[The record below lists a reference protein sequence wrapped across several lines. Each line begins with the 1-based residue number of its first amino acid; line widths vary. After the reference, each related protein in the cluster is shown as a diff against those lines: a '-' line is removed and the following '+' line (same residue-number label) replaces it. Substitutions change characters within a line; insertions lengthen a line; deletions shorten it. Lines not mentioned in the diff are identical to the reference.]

1 MRISW
6 PSSSRCT
13 SATRW
18 SGTRDQSRISG
29 TRCRS
34 AIVPS
39 PRRLPRLSRTA
50 WGLWSQVTEWSTTP
64 CCPESQAARKDKDC
78 DVILSSAPET
88 PLAPVSQTV
97 APDNRDVDL
106 LRRLVEIPSLSDD
119 EHAAVAEL
127 CREME
132 ARGFRVEIDAAG
144 NAIGV
149 IGSGERHIVLLGH
162 IDTVP
167 GQIPVRIEKGELWGR
182 GAVDAKG
189 PLCTFVSAAA
199 AAAPD
204 LSATVTVVG
213 AVGEERLGSPGA
225 RAVAAWDAPD
235 YCVIGEPS
243 GWDAVCLG
251 YRGTLGFHYMLRQ
264 PSRHTAGPGESAGEQ
279 AIAFWNG
286 LVAEIDAMNATSGA
300 STGFTTIAPALREMR
315 SGGNGLA
322 DEAVMSIGLR
332 LPPGVDTDGLQER
345 LRELAGPA
353 AIEVDGVQQGFR
365 SPKQTPLVPPFL
377 RAIRSAGG
385 SPRFTLKLGT
395 SDMTVV
401 GPVWN
406 CPMVTYGPGD
416 ASLDHTPQERIDLD
430 HYGRAIRIMRDV
442 LVSL

>member
-1 MRISW
+1 VIS
-6 PSSSRCT
+6 
-13 SATRW
+13 
-18 SGTRDQSRISG
+18 
-29 TRCRS
+29 
-34 AIVPS
+34 
-39 PRRLPRLSRTA
+39 
-50 WGLWSQVTEWSTTP
+50 
-64 CCPESQAARKDKDC
+64 
-78 DVILSSAPET
+78 SSAPDI
-88 PLAPVSQTV
+88 APAASSRTV
-97 APDNRDVDL
+97 APEDHDVDL
-106 LRRLVEIPSLSDD
+106 LRRMVEIPSLSDE

-127 CREME
+127 CRQME
-132 ARGFRVEIDAAG
+132 ARGFRAEIDATG

-167 GQIPVRIEKGELWGR
+167 GQIPVRIENGELWGR

-189 PLCTFVSAAA
+189 PLCTFVAAA
-199 AAAPD
+199 AAAAAD

-225 RAVAAWDAPD
+225 NAVSVWDAPD

-251 YRGTLGFHYMLRQ
+251 YRGTLGFHYRLRQ

-279 AIAFWNG
+279 AIAFWNA
-286 LVAEIDAMNATSGA
+286 LVAELDAINTASGA
-300 STGFTTIAPALREMR
+300 STRFTTIAPALREMR
-315 SGGNGLA
+315 SGGNGLE
-322 DEAVMSIGLR
+322 DEASMSIGLR
-332 LPPGVDTDGLQER
+332 LPPGVDTDRLQGR
-345 LRELAGPA
+345 LWELAAPA
-353 AIEVDGVQQGFR
+353 VIEVDGVQPGFR

-377 RAIRSAGG
+377 RAIRAAGG

-416 ASLDHTPQERIDLD
+416 ASLDHTPHERIDLE
-430 HYGRAIRIMRDV
+430 HYGLAIRILRDV

>member
-1 MRISW
+1 VIS
-6 PSSSRCT
+6 
-13 SATRW
+13 
-18 SGTRDQSRISG
+18 
-29 TRCRS
+29 
-34 AIVPS
+34 
-39 PRRLPRLSRTA
+39 
-50 WGLWSQVTEWSTTP
+50 
-64 CCPESQAARKDKDC
+64 
-78 DVILSSAPET
+78 SSAPEI
-88 PLAPVSQTV
+88 ATV
-97 APDNRDVDL
+97 ATAASVNPTASDVDL

-127 CREME
+127 CRQMD
-132 ARGFRVEIDAAG
+132 ARGFRTSIDAAG

-149 IGSGERHIVLLGH
+149 TGSGQRQIVLLGH

-167 GQIPVRIEKGELWGR
+167 GQIPVRIENGELWGR

-189 PLCTFVSAAA
+189 PLCTFVAAAA

-204 LSATVTVVG
+204 LSASVIVVG

-225 RAVAAWDAPD
+225 NAVAAWDAPD

-251 YRGTLGFHYMLRQ
+251 YRGTLGFHYRLRQ

-279 AIAFWNG
+279 AIAFWNA
-286 LVAEIDAMNATSGA
+286 LVAEVDTMNAAMGA
-300 STGFTTIAPALREMR
+300 SSGFTTITPTLREMH
-315 SGGNGLA
+315 SGANGLE

-332 LPPGVDTDGLQER
+332 LPPEVDTDRLQGR
-345 LRELAGPA
+345 LRELAPPA
-353 AIEVDGVQQGFR
+353 VIEVNGVQPGFR

-377 RAIRSAGG
+377 RAIRAAGG

-406 CPMVTYGPGD
+406 CPIVTYGPGD
-416 ASLDHTPQERIDLD
+416 ASLDHTPEERIDLD
-430 HYGRAIRIMRDV
+430 HYGRAIRILRDV

>member
-1 MRISW
+1 MIS
-6 PSSSRCT
+6 
-13 SATRW
+13 
-18 SGTRDQSRISG
+18 
-29 TRCRS
+29 
-34 AIVPS
+34 
-39 PRRLPRLSRTA
+39 
-50 WGLWSQVTEWSTTP
+50 
-64 CCPESQAARKDKDC
+64 
-78 DVILSSAPET
+78 SSAPEVASVA
-88 PLAPVSQTV
+88 APRTLS
-97 APDNRDVDL
+97 PDDGDVDL
-106 LRRLVEIPSLSDD
+106 LRRLVEIPSLSDH
-119 EHAAVAEL
+119 ERPAVAEL
-127 CREME
+127 CRQME
-132 ARGFRVEIDAAG
+132 ARGFRAEIDAAG
-144 NAIGV
+144 NAVGT
-149 IGSGERHIVLLGH
+149 IGSGARRVVLLGH

-167 GQIPVRIEKGELWGR
+167 GHIPVRIENGELWGR

-189 PLCTFVSAAA
+189 PLCTFVAAAA

-225 RAVAAWDAPD
+225 RAVAAWEAPD

-251 YRGTLGFHYMLRQ
+251 YRGTIGFHYELRQ

-279 AIAFWNG
+279 AIAFWNA
-286 LVAEIDAMNATSGA
+286 LVAELDTMNAASGA

-315 SGGNGLA
+315 SGGNGLE
-322 DEAVMSIGLR
+322 DEAVMSIGVR
-332 LPPGVDTDGLQER
+332 LPPGVNTDLLQSR

-353 AIEVDGVQQGFR
+353 AIEVDGVQPGFR

-377 RAIRSAGG
+377 RAIRAAGG

-416 ASLDHTPQERIDLD
+416 ASLDHTPHERIALD
-430 HYGRAIRIMRDV
+430 QYARAIHVLRGV